1 MFAVHNKLKSKRS
14 WGVSFRL
21 IVPSEIAGV
30 GPLSSLFA
38 WVIGRYGYGG
48 LMSHSRNIRVV
59 PGRRRKRTPT
69 H

>member
-14 WGVSFRL
+14 RAVSFRL
-21 IVPSEIAGV
+21 IVPSEIGGV
-30 GPLSSLFA
+30 GPLSSRFA

-48 LMSHSRNIRVV
+48 LMSHSRNITVV

-69 H
+69 Q